1 MKKVT
6 RKLLAV
12 SLTALAIVSLTG
24 CGMRPA
30 SVPAE
35 NKVQVSKFENTS
47 GGIQA
52 VCKTLKDK
60 EYVGDDCVEM
70 YSVAIG
76 AEKGY
81 RFDNLKINGSVF
93 SMEIYEF
100 KDTEN
105 AQAKAVIDSVKKD
118 ESFEM
123 YGRTV
128 KYCHMSDNGKYLLI
142 YPDAKSLSDKGD
154 DVENVTRMKDVL
166 EIINKTKN

>member
-1 MKKVT
+1 MKKVI

-12 SLTALAIVSLTG
+12 SLTAFAIVSLTG

-35 NKVQVSKFENTS
+35 NKVQISKFENTS
-47 GGIQA
+47 SGIQA
-52 VCKTLKDK
+52 ICKTLKDK

-70 YSVAIG
+70 YATAIG

-81 RFDNLKINGSVF
+81 RFDNLKVNGSVF
-93 SMEIYEF
+93 AMEIYEF

-105 AQAKAVIDSVKKD
+105 TLAKTVINSVKKD
-118 ESFEM
+118 GSFDM

-128 KYCHMSDNGKYLLI
+128 QYCHMSDNGKYLLI
-142 YPDAKSLSDKGD
+142 YPDTKSLSNKGD
-154 DVENVTRMKDVL
+154 DVENATKLKEVL
-166 EIINKTKN
+166 EIINKAKT